1 MFKATTLT
9 IALLLCLHS
18 YAQVEPIYSN
28 YQHYTTE
35 DGLPQNYVSSIVQD
49 QDGFIWVATL
59 DGIARFDGKNFI
71 EFNITSDSSRKIST
85 PRVLDLKVDKDNN
98 LWILHFNH
106 KVDRMNPQTFQIE
119 RDLKPI
125 LEASHDSFPL
135 AMSYKASFYFT
146 FGENLENNQWF
157 VKNKLVFH
165 LFDTT
170 NHKLRKLFLEKKSED
185 SNRFAFDE
193 DDQGR
198 LWILGIN
205 DLEVSDANW
214 ENFKSIKFPDELHF
228 ELDPFH
234 QLFLV
239 THISGGRILIFANER
254 LIIYDEPL
262 NQFREIKLPVAR
274 ERKANHATVATRDPE
289 GRVVFKY
296 YGYVFRVN
304 DDESISTLWK
314 FPERDR
320 FLISSIL
327 VARDGTLWAG
337 VNTGGLYRINTL
349 VPSFHSKKYE
359 QNFVVD
365 LLVNEMNIKPSE
377 IPKNWFQNK
386 GSYDFRYYY
395 SEQGKLYFTQDG
407 YYFGRRDGIFYMKGD
422 QLRNVKTPG
431 NSIYY
436 KGFHD
441 KDGFLSAIDNFGRH
455 HHWED
460 ISINPKVTECIDT
473 GLPNNFQ
480 IINSTPANGFTWV
493 TDSQNR
499 IYQLDK
505 GVVVKTHE
513 VGDKNFG
520 LIQLQPDLN
529 NEGIFWIAT
538 YGGGLLKWDYRSNK
552 VEKALTKN
560 DGLTDNT
567 IAAMVPD
574 EDGNI
579 WMSTFN
585 GVSKFDPKSEHFTNY
600 STSDGLIQSE
610 FDRHHGFKLPDGRI
624 AFGGSQGYSVF
635 DPSLFTEDQFNP
647 EIKISR
653 LLINNKEQ
661 LFGDSLSVVKE
672 PLNQLEKLDLDYQ
685 SNTVSVEIMAN
696 QFNNPDKIHY
706 RYKLTGYH
714 KDWVNNNSDRK
725 IQFDKLR
732 TGTYLLSINAS
743 NTNGIWSEHVRKIQI
758 QVLPPPWL
766 SWWAYASYLLI
777 GSLLIFLYW
786 RNYRRKLILKQEEE
800 FTRREA
806 IRLKEVDDMKTR
818 FFSNITHEF
827 RTPLTLILS
836 PLEKQLRDKKYPMEV
851 QTILESNY
859 RHGSHLLKLVNELLD
874 ISKLEGGFMQ
884 MHKSTGELNTFL
896 KECMEDFSE
905 LAQQKGID
913 LTFDSKNISGYHQFD
928 KNHLEKVVLNL
939 LSNGIKF
946 TDQNGKVGLSAEV
959 EEDERLVIEVNDSGI
974 GIPNEQL
981 PKLFDRF
988 YQVDDTATRAY
999 EGTGIG
1005 LSLVKELTDL
1015 MEGTISVE
1023 SEVGKGSIFKLSIPI
1038 AKVSSSTEPIQPMT
1052 KTDVRELPIGSPV
1065 ILVVEDNAELRS
1077 FIVESLSKE
1086 AKVVEAGNG
1095 KDGWDLVLGRMP
1107 DVVVSDVMMPE
1118 MNGFELCQKAKTDT
1132 RTSHIN
1138 FILLTAK
1145 TAQESKEKG
1154 LEAGADDYLTKPF
1167 HMYELE
1173 LRIQNLLQQ
1182 QANLRNHLRKE
1193 FLSLKSDENTPKI
1206 KNDFLRQLYEVL
1218 EGSMSNTNVSVDWLA
1233 TEMAMSQSTLNR
1245 KLKSLLGLSA
1255 VEFIKQTRLKKSIEL
1270 LDTGKSISNIAYQV
1284 GFESP
1289 SYFAQCFKEVY
1300 NLTPSDYQKETV

>member
-9 IALLLCLHS
+9 ITLLLCLYS

-28 YQHYTTE
+28 FQHYTTE

-49 QDGFIWVATL
+49 HDGFIWVATL

-71 EFNITSDSSRKIST
+71 EFNINSDSSRKIST

-106 KVDRMNPQTFQIE
+106 KVDRMNPQTYQVE

-125 LEASHDSFPL
+125 MEASHEDFPL
-135 AMSYKASFYFT
+135 AMSYKSSFYFS
-146 FGENLENNQWF
+146 FGETLDNDHWF
-157 VKNKLVFH
+157 IKNKFNFH
-165 LFDTT
+165 LFDTV
-170 NHKLRKLFLEKKSED
+170 NHKLKKLFLKKKREGS
-185 SNRFAFDE
+185 SCFAFDE
-193 DDQGR
+193 DEYGR
-198 LWILGIN
+198 LWTLGSSSLN
-205 DLEVSDANW
+205 VSDSNW
-214 ENFKSIKFPDELHF
+214 ENFKSIPFPEKLHF
-228 ELDPFH
+228 ELDPFYT
-234 QLFLV
+234 LFLV
-239 THISGGRILIFANER
+239 SRISGGRILIFADER
-254 LIIYDEPL
+254 LIIYDESL
-262 NQFREIKLPVAR
+262 NQFRELELPVKR
-274 ERKANHATVATRDPE
+274 SKKANHATIATRDQE
-289 GRVVFKY
+289 GRVIFKY

-327 VARDGTLWAG
+327 VAKDGTLWAG
-337 VNTGGLYRINTL
+337 INTGGLYRVNTL

-365 LLVNEMNIKPSE
+365 LLVNEMNINPSQ
-377 IPKNWFQNK
+377 IPENWFQNK
-386 GSYDFRYYY
+386 GSYDFRYFY
-395 SEQGKLYFTQDG
+395 SKSGRLYFTQDG
-407 YYFGRRDGIFYMKGD
+407 YYFGRRDRILYVDEGQISE
-422 QLRNVKTPG
+422 VKSL
-431 NSIYY
+431 NSTFYY

-441 KDGFLSAIDNFGRH
+441 ADGLFSAIDTYGQYHQWN
-455 HHWED
+455 D
-460 ISINPKVTECIDT
+460 ISTNPKVTECIDT

-480 IINSTPANGFTWV
+480 LIDVTPADGFTWV

-499 IYQLDK
+499 IYQLER
-505 GVVVKTHE
+505 GVKLKTHE

-520 LIQLQPDLN
+520 LIQIQRDLN
-529 NEGIFWIAT
+529 QEGIFWIAT
-538 YGGGLLKWDYRSNK
+538 YGGGLLKWDYRTNK
-552 VEKALTKN
+552 IEKKLTKN
-560 DGLTDNT
+560 EGLPDNT
-567 IAAMVPD
+567 IASMVPD
-574 EDGNI
+574 ANGNI

-585 GVSKFDPKSEHFTNY
+585 GVSKFDPESENFTNY

-610 FDRHHGFKLPDGRI
+610 FDRHHKFILPDGRI
-624 AFGGSQGYSVF
+624 AFGATQGYSVF
-635 DPSLFTEDQFNP
+635 DPALFVRDEFNP
-647 EIKISR
+647 EIKIAH
-653 LLINNKEQ
+653 LFINNKEQ
-661 LFGDSLSVVKE
+661 LFGDSLSIISK
-672 PLNQLEKLDLDYQ
+672 PLNQLKRLTLDYQ
-685 SNTVSVEIMAN
+685 NSSIAIEVMAN
-696 QFNNPDKIHY
+696 QFNNPDKIRY
-706 RYKLTGYH
+706 RYKLSGYH
-714 KDWVNNNSDRK
+714 NDWINNDNNRK

-732 TGTYLLSINAS
+732 TGTYSLSINAS
-743 NTNGIWSEHVRKIQI
+743 NTNEIWSKYVRELQI

-766 SWWAYASYLLI
+766 SWWAYASYVLI
-777 GSLLIFLYW
+777 VSLLIFLYW
-786 RNYRRKLILKQEEE
+786 RNYRRKLIRKQEEE
-800 FTRREA
+800 FNRREA

-851 QTILESNY
+851 QTILENNY

-884 MHKSTGELNTFL
+884 MHKSTGELNVFL
-896 KECMEDFSE
+896 KECVEDFSE

-913 LTFDSKNISGYHQFD
+913 LTFDSKNISGYYQFD

-939 LSNGIKF
+939 LSNAIKF
-946 TDQNGKVGLSAEV
+946 TEQNGKVSLHAQVIEG
-959 EEDERLVIEVNDSGI
+959 ERLVFEVHDSGI

-1005 LSLVKELTDL
+1005 LSLVKELIDL
-1015 MEGTISVE
+1015 MEGSITVE
-1023 SEVGKGSIFKLSIPI
+1023 STVGKGSIFKVSIPI
-1038 AKVSSSTEPIQPMT
+1038 TSVVSNNISVLESKT
-1052 KTDVRELPIGSPV
+1052 KNALLPDGSPV
-1065 ILVVEDNAELRS
+1065 IMVVEDNSELRS
-1077 FIVESLSKE
+1077 FIVESLSEKAEVIE
-1086 AKVVEAGNG
+1086 AQNGMEAWQLML
-1095 KDGWDLVLGRMP
+1095 DRLP
-1107 DVVVSDVMMPE
+1107 DIVISDVMMPE
-1118 MNGFELCQKAKTDT
+1118 MNGYELCHKSKTDT

-1154 LEAGADDYLTKPF
+1154 LKSGADDYLTKPF

-1173 LRIQNLLQQ
+1173 LRIQNSFQQ
-1182 QANLRNHLRKE
+1182 QANLREHLRSE
-1193 FLSLKSDENTPKI
+1193 FLSLNSKEKPANI
-1206 KNDFLRQLYEVL
+1206 KDVFLHELYTTVEL
-1218 EGSMSNTNVSVDWLA
+1218 NISNKNINVDWLA

-1255 VEFIKQTRLKKSIEL
+1255 VDFIKQTRLQKSVEL
-1270 LDTGKSISNIAYQV
+1270 LSTDRPISDIAYQV

-1289 SYFAQCFKEVY
+1289 SYFSQCFKDVY
-1300 NLTPSDYQKETV
+1300 DMTPSDYQKEVV